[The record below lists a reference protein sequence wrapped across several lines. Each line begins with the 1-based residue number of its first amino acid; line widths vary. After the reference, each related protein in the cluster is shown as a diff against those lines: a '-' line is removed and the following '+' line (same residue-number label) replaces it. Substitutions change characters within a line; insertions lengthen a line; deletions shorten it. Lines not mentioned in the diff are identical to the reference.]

1 VKRLLS
7 FVLIAAFLFTPAVN
21 AAPKKISVKAMQLVT
36 TVGTPDEVSGVVAS
50 GKSLIVYGSKAAKAY
65 ARAVDTTGKEL
76 WNISLDQSLAS
87 IATAAVV
94 DSVGDIWIAGATPLA
109 LGLTPPSPAATPAAT
124 PVNPDNASA
133 LPTTTVGNLQAVT
146 LWKITAAGVLAGTS
160 TLPTSSVVFPT
171 ALSVD
176 RNGASIVGII
186 GTEKGSAGFFVNSD
200 KAGVFGKLLQ
210 IGSVTTTADAV
221 VRHTDGTFTVVGSSS
236 ETLAGKKVAGITDGV
251 LIKISKAQKIT
262 SVVRS
267 SAAKGKRIWN
277 SATSTLLLGG
287 EVVAGGKTETAITKF
302 SSSFAPTWT
311 YRFASTGPA
320 ITVGSTYAVF
330 ISTGATPQLNWNPRV
345 ATPLLL
351 TFNAKGAVVAADSGP
366 VGQREL
372 LGAVLSKELGLLVVT
387 SSADTVSI
395 FTLITR

>member
-1 VKRLLS
+1 MKRLLS
-7 FVLIAAFLFTPAVN
+7 LVLIAAFLFTPAAN
-21 AAPKKISVKAMQLVT
+21 SAPKKISVKPMQLVT
-36 TVGTPDEVSGVVAS
+36 TVGTPDEVSGVVVS
-50 GKSLIVYGSKAAKAY
+50 GKSLIVYGSKASKAY

-76 WNISLDQSLAS
+76 WNLSLDQSPAS
-87 IATAAVV
+87 IATAAAV
-94 DSVGDIWIAGATPLA
+94 DSAGDIWIAGATPLA
-109 LGLTPPSPAATPAAT
+109 LGLTPPSPAATP
-124 PVNPDNASA
+124 VNPDNAA
-133 LPTTTVGNLQAVT
+133 ATPTTTVGNLQAVT
-146 LWKITAAGVLAGTS
+146 IWKLTAAGVLASTN

-171 ALSVD
+171 AISVD

-210 IGSVTTTADAV
+210 IGSVSTTTDAV
-221 VRHTDGTFTVVGSSS
+221 VRHTDGSFTVAGSSS
-236 ETLAGKKVAGITDGV
+236 ETLAGKKVAGVTDGV

-267 SAAKGKRIWN
+267 SAVKGKRIWN

-311 YRFASTGPA
+311 YRFPSTGQA
-320 ITVGSTYAVF
+320 ITVGSTYALFV
-330 ISTGATPQLNWNPRV
+330 STGAIAQLNWNPKV

-351 TFNAKGAVVAADSGP
+351 TFDAKGAVVAADSGP
-366 VGQREL
+366 VGQKEV

-387 SSADTVSI
+387 LSADTVSI
-395 FTLITR
+395 FTLIPR

>member
-1 VKRLLS
+1 MKRLLS
-7 FVLIAAFLFTPAVN
+7 FVLIAGLLVAPAAH
-21 AAPKKISVKAMQLVT
+21 AAPKKIAVKPLQLMT
-36 TVGTPDEVSGVVAS
+36 TVGTPEEVSGVVAS

-76 WNISLDQSLAS
+76 WNLSLDQSLAS

-109 LGLTPPSPAATPAAT
+109 LGLTPPSPAATPI
-124 PVNPDNASA
+124 NPDNAA
-133 LPTTTVGNLQAVT
+133 AVPTTNVGNLQAVT
-146 LWKITAAGVLAGTS
+146 LWRVTAVGVLSGTN

-171 ALSVD
+171 AISVD

-186 GTEKGSAGFFVNSD
+186 GTEKGSAGFIVNTD
-200 KAGVFGKLLQ
+200 KAGLFGKLLQ
-210 IGSVTTTADAV
+210 IGLASTTADAV
-221 VRHTDGTFTVVGSSS
+221 VRHTDGSFTVAGSSS
-236 ETLAGKKVAGITDGV
+236 ETLAGKKVAGVTDGV
-251 LIKISKAQKIT
+251 LIKISKALKIT

-267 SAAKGKRIWN
+267 SAVKGKRIWN

-287 EVVAGGKTETAITKF
+287 EVVAGGKAETAITKF
-302 SSSFAPTWT
+302 TTSFAPTWT

-320 ITVGSTYAVF
+320 ITVGSTYAAF
-330 ISTGATPQLNWNPRV
+330 ISTGPTPQLNWNPKV

-351 TFNAKGAVVAADSGP
+351 TFNAKGTVVAADSGP
-366 VGQREL
+366 IGQKEL
-372 LGAVLSKELGLLVVT
+372 LGAILSKELGLLVVT
-387 SSADTVSI
+387 ASADTVSI

>member
-1 VKRLLS
+1 MKRLLS
-7 FVLIAAFLFTPAVN
+7 LVLIVAFLFTPAVN
-21 AAPKKISVKAMQLVT
+21 AAPKKISVKPMQLVT
-36 TVGTPDEVSGVVAS
+36 TVGTPDEVSGVVVS
-50 GKSLIVYGSKAAKAY
+50 GKSLIVYGSKASKAY

-76 WNISLDQSLAS
+76 WNLSLDQSSAS
-87 IATAAVV
+87 IATAAAV
-94 DSVGDIWIAGATPLA
+94 DSAGDIWIAGATPLA
-109 LGLTPPSPAATPAAT
+109 LGLTPPSPAATP
-124 PVNPDNASA
+124 VNPDNAA
-133 LPTTTVGNLQAVT
+133 ATPTTAVGNLQAVT
-146 LWKITAAGVLAGTS
+146 IWKLTAAGVLASTN

-171 ALSVD
+171 AISVD

-210 IGSVTTTADAV
+210 IGSVSTTTDAV
-221 VRHTDGTFTVVGSSS
+221 VRHTDGSFTVVGSSS
-236 ETLAGKKVAGITDGV
+236 ETLAGKKVAGVTDGV
-251 LIKISKAQKIT
+251 LIKISKALKIT
-262 SVVRS
+262 SVIRS
-267 SAAKGKRIWN
+267 SAVKGKRIWN

-287 EVVAGGKTETAITKF
+287 EVVAAGKTETAITKF

-320 ITVGSTYAVF
+320 VTVGSTFAAF
-330 ISTGATPQLNWNPRV
+330 ISTGATPQLNWNPKV

-351 TFNAKGAVVAADSGP
+351 TFDAKGAITAADSGP
-366 VGQREL
+366 IGQKEV

-395 FTLITR
+395 FTLIPR

>member
-7 FVLIAAFLFTPAVN
+7 LVLIAVFLFTPAAN

-36 TVGTPDEVSGVVAS
+36 TVGIPEEVSGVVAS
-50 GKSLIVYGSKAAKAY
+50 GKSLIVYGSKATKAY

-76 WNISLDQSLAS
+76 WNLSLDQSPAS

-109 LGLTPPSPAATPAAT
+109 LGLTPPSPAATA
-124 PVNPDNASA
+124 VNPDNAAA
-133 LPTTTVGNLQAVT
+133 LPTTNVGNLQAVT
-146 LWKITAAGVLAGTS
+146 LWRVTAAGVLAGTN
-160 TLPTSSVVFPT
+160 TLPTSSVVFP
-171 ALSVD
+171 AAISVD

-186 GTEKGSAGFFVNSD
+186 GTEKGSAGFLVNTD
-200 KAGVFGKLLQ
+200 KAGMFGKLLQ
-210 IGSVTTTADAV
+210 IGTASTTADAI
-221 VRHTDGTFTVVGSSS
+221 VRHTDGSFTVAGSSS

-251 LIKISKAQKIT
+251 LIKISKALKIT

-267 SAAKGKRIWN
+267 SAVKGKRIWN

-302 SSSFAPTWT
+302 TSSFAPTWT

-320 ITVGSTYAVF
+320 LTVGSTYAAF
-330 ISTGATPQLNWNPRV
+330 ISTGPTPQLNWNPKV

-351 TFNAKGAVVAADSGP
+351 TFNAKGTVVAADSGP
-366 VGQREL
+366 IGQKEL
-372 LGAVLSKELGLLVVT
+372 LGAILSKELGVLVVT
-387 SSADTVSI
+387 ASADTVSI
-395 FTLITR
+395 FTLIPR

>member
-7 FVLIAAFLFTPAVN
+7 LVLIAAFLFTPAAN
-21 AAPKKISVKAMQLVT
+21 SAPKKISVKPMQLVT
-36 TVGTPDEVSGVVAS
+36 TVGTPDEVSGVVIS
-50 GKSLIVYGSKAAKAY
+50 GKSLIVYGSKASKAY

-76 WNISLDQSLAS
+76 WNLSLDQSPAS
-87 IATAAVV
+87 IATAAAV
-94 DSVGDIWIAGATPLA
+94 DSAGDIWIAGATPLA
-109 LGLTPPSPAATPAAT
+109 LGLTPPSPAATP
-124 PVNPDNASA
+124 VNPDNAA
-133 LPTTTVGNLQAVT
+133 ATPTTTVGNLQAVT
-146 LWKITAAGVLAGTS
+146 IWKLTAAGVLASTN

-171 ALSVD
+171 AISVD

-210 IGSVTTTADAV
+210 IGSVSTTTDAV
-221 VRHTDGTFTVVGSSS
+221 VRHTDGSFTVAGSSS
-236 ETLAGKKVAGITDGV
+236 ETLAGKKVAGATDGV
-251 LIKISKAQKIT
+251 LIKISKALKIT
-262 SVVRS
+262 SVIRS
-267 SAAKGKRIWN
+267 SAVKGKRIWN

-320 ITVGSTYAVF
+320 VTVGSTYAAF
-330 ISTGATPQLNWNPRV
+330 ISTGATPQLNWNPKV

-351 TFNAKGAVVAADSGP
+351 TFDAKGAITAADSGP
-366 VGQREL
+366 VGQKEV

-395 FTLITR
+395 FTLIPR

>member
-36 TVGTPDEVSGVVAS
+36 TVGTPDEVSGVVVS

-76 WNISLDQSLAS
+76 WNLSLDQSPAS

-109 LGLTPPSPAATPAAT
+109 LGLIPPSPAAT
-124 PVNPDNASA
+124 PVNPDNAAA
-133 LPTTTVGNLQAVT
+133 LPTTNIGNLQAVT
-146 LWKITAAGVLAGTS
+146 LWRVTAAGVLAGTN

-171 ALSVD
+171 AISVD

-186 GTEKGSAGFFVNSD
+186 GTEKGSAGFLVNTD
-200 KAGVFGKLLQ
+200 KAGMFGKLLQ
-210 IGSVTTTADAV
+210 IGSVSTTTDAV
-221 VRHTDGTFTVVGSSS
+221 VRHTDGSFTVAGSSS
-236 ETLAGKKVAGITDGV
+236 ETLAGKKVAGVTDGV
-251 LIKISKAQKIT
+251 LIKISKALKIT

-267 SAAKGKRIWN
+267 SAVKGKRIWN

-302 SSSFAPTWT
+302 TTSFAPTWT

-320 ITVGSTYAVF
+320 ITVGSTYAAF
-330 ISTGATPQLNWNPRV
+330 ISTGPTPQLNWNPKV

-351 TFNAKGAVVAADSGP
+351 TFNAKGTVVAADSGP
-366 VGQREL
+366 IGQKEL
-372 LGAVLSKELGLLVVT
+372 LGAILSKELGLLVVT
-387 SSADTVSI
+387 ASADTVSI
-395 FTLITR
+395 FTLIPR

>member
-1 VKRLLS
+1 MKRLLS
-7 FVLIAAFLFTPAVN
+7 FVLIAGLLVAPAAH
-21 AAPKKISVKAMQLVT
+21 AAPKKIAVKPLQLMT
-36 TVGTPDEVSGVVAS
+36 TVGTPEEVSGVVAS

-76 WNISLDQSLAS
+76 WNLSLDQSLAS

-109 LGLTPPSPAATPAAT
+109 LGLTPPSPAATPI
-124 PVNPDNASA
+124 NPDNAA
-133 LPTTTVGNLQAVT
+133 AVPTTNVGNLQAVT
-146 LWKITAAGVLAGTS
+146 LWRVTAAGVLAGTN

-171 ALSVD
+171 AISVD

-186 GTEKGSAGFFVNSD
+186 GTEKGSAGFLVNTD
-200 KAGVFGKLLQ
+200 KAGMFGKLLQ
-210 IGSVTTTADAV
+210 IGSISTTTDAV
-221 VRHTDGTFTVVGSSS
+221 VRHTDGSFTVAGSSS
-236 ETLAGKKVAGITDGV
+236 ETLAGKKVAGVTDGV
-251 LIKISKAQKIT
+251 LIKISKALKIT

-267 SAAKGKRIWN
+267 SAVKGKRIWN

-302 SSSFAPTWT
+302 TTSFAPTWT

-320 ITVGSTYAVF
+320 ITVGSTYAAF
-330 ISTGATPQLNWNPRV
+330 ISTGPTPQLNWNPKA

-351 TFNAKGAVVAADSGP
+351 TFNAKGTVVAADSGP
-366 VGQREL
+366 KGQKEL
-372 LGAVLSKELGLLVVT
+372 LGAILSKELGLLVVT
-387 SSADTVSI
+387 ASADTVSI
-395 FTLITR
+395 FTLIPR

>member
-1 VKRLLS
+1 MKRLLS
-7 FVLIAAFLFTPAVN
+7 LVLIAAFLFTPAAN
-21 AAPKKISVKAMQLVT
+21 SAPKKISVKPMQLVT
-36 TVGTPDEVSGVVAS
+36 TVGTPDEVSGVVVS
-50 GKSLIVYGSKAAKAY
+50 GKSLIVYGSKASKAY

-76 WNISLDQSLAS
+76 WNLSLDQSPAS
-87 IATAAVV
+87 IATAAAV
-94 DSVGDIWIAGATPLA
+94 DSAGDIWIAGATPLA
-109 LGLTPPSPAATPAAT
+109 LGLTPPSPAATP
-124 PVNPDNASA
+124 VNPDNAA
-133 LPTTTVGNLQAVT
+133 ATPTTAVGNLQAVT
-146 LWKITAAGVLAGTS
+146 IWKLTAAGVLASTN

-171 ALSVD
+171 AISVD

-210 IGSVTTTADAV
+210 IGSVSTTTDAV
-221 VRHTDGTFTVVGSSS
+221 VRHTDGSFTVAGSSS
-236 ETLAGKKVAGITDGV
+236 ETLAGKKVAGVTDGV
-251 LIKISKAQKIT
+251 LIKISKALKIT
-262 SVVRS
+262 SVIRS
-267 SAAKGKRIWN
+267 SAVKGKRIWN

-287 EVVAGGKTETAITKF
+287 EVVAAGKTETAITKF

-320 ITVGSTYAVF
+320 VTVGSTYAAF
-330 ISTGATPQLNWNPRV
+330 ISTGATPQLNWNPKV

-351 TFNAKGAVVAADSGP
+351 TFDAKGAITAADSGP
-366 VGQREL
+366 IGQKEV

-395 FTLITR
+395 FTLIPR

>member
-7 FVLIAAFLFTPAVN
+7 LVLIAAFLFTPAAN
-21 AAPKKISVKAMQLVT
+21 SAPKKISVKPMQLVT
-36 TVGTPDEVSGVVAS
+36 TVGTPDEVSGVVVS
-50 GKSLIVYGSKAAKAY
+50 GKSLIVYGSKASKAY

-76 WNISLDQSLAS
+76 WNLSLDQSPAS
-87 IATAAVV
+87 IATAAAV
-94 DSVGDIWIAGATPLA
+94 DSAGDIWIAGATPLA
-109 LGLTPPSPAATPAAT
+109 LGLTPPSPAATP
-124 PVNPDNASA
+124 VNPDNAA
-133 LPTTTVGNLQAVT
+133 ATPTTTVGNLQAVT
-146 LWKITAAGVLAGTS
+146 IWKLTAAGVLASTN

-171 ALSVD
+171 AISVD

-210 IGSVTTTADAV
+210 IGSVSTTTDAV
-221 VRHTDGTFTVVGSSS
+221 VRHTDGSFTVAGSSS
-236 ETLAGKKVAGITDGV
+236 ETLAGKKVAGVTDGV
-251 LIKISKAQKIT
+251 LIKISKALKIT
-262 SVVRS
+262 SVIRS
-267 SAAKGKRIWN
+267 SAVKGKRIWN

-320 ITVGSTYAVF
+320 VTVGSTYAAF
-330 ISTGATPQLNWNPRV
+330 ISTGATPQLNWNPKV

-351 TFNAKGAVVAADSGP
+351 TFDAKGAITAADSGP
-366 VGQREL
+366 IGQKEV

-395 FTLITR
+395 FTLIPR

>member
-1 VKRLLS
+1 MKRLLS
-7 FVLIAAFLFTPAVN
+7 FVLIAAFLVAPAAH
-21 AAPKKISVKAMQLVT
+21 AAPKKIAVKPLQLLT
-36 TVGTPDEVSGVVAS
+36 TVGTPEEVSGVVAS

-76 WNISLDQSLAS
+76 WNLSLDQSLAS

-109 LGLTPPSPAATPAAT
+109 LGLTPPSPAATPI
-124 PVNPDNASA
+124 NPDNAA
-133 LPTTTVGNLQAVT
+133 AVPTTNVGNLQAVT
-146 LWKITAAGVLAGTS
+146 LWRVTAAGVLAGTN

-171 ALSVD
+171 AISVD

-186 GTEKGSAGFFVNSD
+186 GTEKGSAGFIVNTD
-200 KAGVFGKLLQ
+200 KAGLFGKLLQ
-210 IGSVTTTADAV
+210 IGLASTTADAV
-221 VRHTDGTFTVVGSSS
+221 VRHTDGSFTLAGSSS
-236 ETLAGKKVAGITDGV
+236 ETLAGKKVAGVTDGV
-251 LIKISKAQKIT
+251 LIKISKALKIT

-267 SAAKGKRIWN
+267 SAVKGKRIWN

-287 EVVAGGKTETAITKF
+287 EVVAGGKAETAITKF
-302 SSSFAPTWT
+302 TTSFAPTWT

-320 ITVGSTYAVF
+320 VTVGSTYAAF
-330 ISTGATPQLNWNPRV
+330 ISTGPTPQLNWNPKV

-351 TFNAKGAVVAADSGP
+351 TFNAKGTVVAADSGP
-366 VGQREL
+366 IGQKEL
-372 LGAVLSKELGLLVVT
+372 LGAILSKELGLLVVT
-387 SSADTVSI
+387 ASADTVSI

>member
-36 TVGTPDEVSGVVAS
+36 TVGTPDEVSGVVVS

-76 WNISLDQSLAS
+76 WNLSLDQSPAS

-109 LGLTPPSPAATPAAT
+109 LGLIPPSPAAT
-124 PVNPDNASA
+124 PVNPDNAAA
-133 LPTTTVGNLQAVT
+133 LPTTNIGNLQAVT
-146 LWKITAAGVLAGTS
+146 LWRVTAAGVLAGTN

-171 ALSVD
+171 AISVD

-186 GTEKGSAGFFVNSD
+186 GTEKGSAGFLVNTD
-200 KAGVFGKLLQ
+200 KAGMFGKLLQ
-210 IGSVTTTADAV
+210 IGSISTTTDAV
-221 VRHTDGTFTVVGSSS
+221 VRHTDGSFTVAGSSS
-236 ETLAGKKVAGITDGV
+236 ETLAGKKVAGVTDGV
-251 LIKISKAQKIT
+251 LIKISKALKIT

-267 SAAKGKRIWN
+267 SAVKGKRIWN

-287 EVVAGGKTETAITKF
+287 EVIAGGKTETAITKF
-302 SSSFAPTWT
+302 TTSFAPTWT

-320 ITVGSTYAVF
+320 ITVGSTYAAF
-330 ISTGATPQLNWNPRV
+330 ISTGPTPQLNWNPKV

-351 TFNAKGAVVAADSGP
+351 TFNAKGTVVAADSGP
-366 VGQREL
+366 IGQKEL
-372 LGAVLSKELGLLVVT
+372 LGAILSKELGLLVVT
-387 SSADTVSI
+387 ASADTVSI
-395 FTLITR
+395 FTLIPR

>member
-1 VKRLLS
+1 MKRLLS
-7 FVLIAAFLFTPAVN
+7 LVLIAVFLFTPAAN

-36 TVGTPDEVSGVVAS
+36 TVGIPEEVSGVVAS
-50 GKSLIVYGSKAAKAY
+50 GKSLIVYGSKATKAY

-76 WNISLDQSLAS
+76 WNLSLDQSPAS

-109 LGLTPPSPAATPAAT
+109 LGLTPPSPAATA
-124 PVNPDNASA
+124 VNPDNAAA
-133 LPTTTVGNLQAVT
+133 LPTTNVGNLQAVT
-146 LWKITAAGVLAGTS
+146 LWRVTAAGVLAGTN
-160 TLPTSSVVFPT
+160 TLPTSSVVFP
-171 ALSVD
+171 AAISVD

-186 GTEKGSAGFFVNSD
+186 GTEKGSAGFLVNTD
-200 KAGVFGKLLQ
+200 KAGMFGKLLQ
-210 IGSVTTTADAV
+210 IGTASTTADAI
-221 VRHTDGTFTVVGSSS
+221 VRHTDGSFTVAGSSS

-251 LIKISKAQKIT
+251 LIKISKALKIT

-267 SAAKGKRIWN
+267 SAVKGKRIWN

-302 SSSFAPTWT
+302 TSSFAPTWT

-320 ITVGSTYAVF
+320 LTVGSTYAAF
-330 ISTGATPQLNWNPRV
+330 ISTGPTPQLNWNPKV

-351 TFNAKGAVVAADSGP
+351 TFNAKGTVVAADSGP
-366 VGQREL
+366 IGQKEL
-372 LGAVLSKELGLLVVT
+372 LGAILSKELGVLVVT
-387 SSADTVSI
+387 ASADTVSI
-395 FTLITR
+395 FTLIPR